1 MKRTFPALAVALA
14 MALVAGACGD
24 DGGET
29 AADGSAGRGSDKPAV
44 LVGMIGARVG
54 PVASA
59 GVGVGDAISDWFQY
73 VNANGG
79 INGRQVEVKEI
90 ESEYQVPKGIEA
102 YSKLK
107 ADGMAVA
114 LVAGTALS
122 DALTG
127 PSAAD
132 QIPIV
137 FPGQGNAGAVDGKK
151 FPYAFPGAPTYPHQ
165 AAAAVKFVLDEWTAA
180 GKTGKPRIVCL
191 GWEPPPGQEYCAAVK
206 ASSEA
211 VGATWVKQVTIPARA
226 ADVKP
231 QILEAKASNPDFVF
245 HSTLFSLAV
254 AVMKTAC
261 AEGLGNKLVTWHWA
275 VSENEL
281 NGAGTQCA
289 EGLTGT
295 AMGKLP
301 ATNPAPL
308 QKLKDAAAKGGA
320 QLSPSAGNNQLYA
333 NGLIAALLISEA
345 LRNADAKVGD
355 GKIKGSDVKAGFE
368 QISAFTGDGILCPT
382 TITAEDHGGNRA
394 LNVYRIKGGV
404 FTPVAECIEG
414 PKLAG
419 IEPQLG

>member
-1 MKRTFPALAVALA
+1 MKRTFPAIAVGLA
-14 MALVAGACGD
+14 MALVAGSCGD
-24 DGGET
+24 DGE
-29 AADGSAGRGSDKPAV
+29 SKAGGASSKPPV

-59 GVGVGDAISDWFQY
+59 GVGVGDAIADWFKY

-79 INGRQVEVKEI
+79 INGRQVELKEI

-102 YSKLK
+102 YNKLK
-107 ADGMAVA
+107 TDGMAVA

-127 PSAAD
+127 PSATD

-137 FPGQGNAGAVDGKK
+137 FPGQGNAGAVNGEKS
-151 FPYAFPGAPTYPHQ
+151 PYAFPGAPTYPHQ
-165 AAAAVKFVLDEWTAA
+165 AAAGVKFLVDEWTAA
-180 GKTGKPRIVCL
+180 GKAGKPKIVCL

-206 ASSEA
+206 AATEA
-211 VGATWVKQVTIPARA
+211 LGATWVKQVTIPAKA

-231 QILEAKASNPDFVF
+231 QILEAKASNPDFIF

-261 AEGLGNKLVTWHWA
+261 AEGLGSKLVTWHWA

-281 NGAGTQCA
+281 NGAGAPCA

-301 ATNPAPL
+301 ATNPAPI
-308 QKLKDAAAKGGA
+308 QKLKDAAAKGGF
-320 QLSPSAGNNQLYA
+320 QLSPSVGNNQLYA
-333 NGLIAALLISEA
+333 NGLVAALLIAEA

-368 QISAFTGDGILCPT
+368 QISNFNGDGILCPT
-382 TITAEDHGGNRA
+382 TITAKDHGGNRA
-394 LNVYRIKGGV
+394 VNVYRIKGGA
-404 FTPVAECIEG
+404 FTSVADCIEG

-419 IEPQLG
+419 IEPEIG

>member
-1 MKRTFPALAVALA
+1 MKRTFPAMAVA
-14 MALVAGACGD
+14 MAVTLIAGACGD
-24 DGGET
+24 DGGE
-29 AADGSAGRGSDKPAV
+29 SEAGGKSDKPTV

-59 GVGVGDAISDWFQY
+59 GVGVGDAIADWFKY

-79 INGRQVEVKEI
+79 INGRQVELKEI

-102 YSKLK
+102 YNKLK
-107 ADGMAVA
+107 TDGMAVA

-137 FPGQGNAGAVDGKK
+137 FPGQGNASAVAGEK

-165 AAAAVKFVLDEWTAA
+165 AAAAVKFVLDESTAA
-180 GKTGKPRIVCL
+180 GKSKPRIVCL

-206 ASSEA
+206 AASEA
-211 VGATWVKQVTIPARA
+211 AGATWVKQVTIPARA

-231 QILEAKASNPDFVF
+231 QILEAKAANPDFVF

-261 AEGLGNKLVTWHWA
+261 AEGLGTKLVTWHWA

-281 NGAGTQCA
+281 NGAGAPCA

-308 QKLKDAAAKGGA
+308 QKLKDAAAKGGY

-333 NGLIAALLISEA
+333 NGLVAALLIHEA

-368 QISAFTGDGILCPT
+368 QISNFTGDGILCPT
-382 TITAEDHGGNRA
+382 TITAKDHGGNRA
-394 LNVYRIKGGV
+394 VNVYRIKGGA
-404 FTPVAECIEG
+404 FTPVADCIAG

-419 IEPQLG
+419 LEPDLG

>member
-1 MKRTFPALAVALA
+1 MKRTFPAVAVVLA
-14 MALVAGACGD
+14 MALVAGACGSD
-24 DGGET
+24 DGGEN
-29 AADGSAGRGSDKPAV
+29 AAGGKSDKPPV

-59 GVGVGDAISDWFQY
+59 GVGVGDAISDWFKY

-79 INGRQVEVKEI
+79 INGRRVELKEI

-102 YSKLK
+102 YTKLK
-107 ADGMAVA
+107 TDGMAVA

-137 FPGQGNAGAVDGKK
+137 FPGQGNAGAVAGEK

-165 AAAAVKFVLDEWTAA
+165 AAAGVKFLLDEWTAA
-180 GKTGKPRIVCL
+180 GKGKPRIVCL

-206 ASSEA
+206 AASEA

-231 QILEAKASNPDFVF
+231 QILEAKAANPDFVF

-261 AEGLGNKLVTWHWA
+261 AEGLGTKLVTWHWA

-281 NGAGTQCA
+281 NGAGAPCA

-308 QKLKDAAAKGGA
+308 QKLKDAAAKGGF

-333 NGLIAALLISEA
+333 NGLIAALLIAEA

-355 GKIKGSDVKAGFE
+355 GKIKGPDVKAGFE
-368 QISAFTGDGILCPT
+368 QISGFTGEGILCPT
-382 TITAEDHGGNRA
+382 TITAKDHGGNRA
-394 LNVYRIKGGV
+394 LNVYRIKGGA

-419 IEPQLG
+419 IEPEVG

>member
-1 MKRTFPALAVALA
+1 MKRTFPTLAVALA

-29 AADGSAGRGSDKPAV
+29 AKGGSAGSDKPAV

-59 GVGVGDAISDWFQY
+59 GVGVGDAIADWFQY

-79 INGRQVEVKEI
+79 INGRKVELKEI

-107 ADGMAVA
+107 SDGMAVA

-127 PSAAD
+127 PSSTD

-137 FPGQGNAGAVDGKK
+137 FPGQGNAGAVEGKK

-165 AAAAVKFVLDEWTAA
+165 AAAAVKFLLDEWTTA

-281 NGAGTQCA
+281 NGAGAQCA

-295 AMGKLP
+295 AMGKL
-301 ATNPAPL
+301 AASNPEPL
-308 QKLKDAAAKGGA
+308 KKLKDAAAKGTVR
-320 QLSPSAGNNQLYA
+320 LSASAGNNQLYT

-355 GKIKGSDVKAGFE
+355 GKITGSDVKAGFE
-368 QISAFTGDGILCPT
+368 QIRDFTGDGILCPT
-382 TITAEDHGGNRA
+382 TITAENHGGNRA
-394 LNVYRIKGGV
+394 LNIYRIKGGA
-404 FTPVAECIEG
+404 FTPVTDCIEG